1 MFKCDRPLK
10 ESSLKVGTTRA
21 EFHRIQH
28 NSNTIQV
35 VAEEIGLE
43 NYLIRNVSA
52 LRNFH
57 SSVTH
62 SLNFYQDE
70 LDPAEYTKE
79 H

>member
-1 MFKCDRPLK
+1 M
-10 ESSLKVGTTRA
+10 KVGTTRA

-28 NSNTIQV
+28 KSIQV

-43 NYLIRNVSA
+43 NYLTRNVSA

>member
-1 MFKCDRPLK
+1 MRSLLK

-28 NSNTIQV
+28 NSIQV

-43 NYLIRNVSA
+43 NYF
-52 LRNFH
+52 RNFH